1 MGRITVCLSCPEYQ
15 KGGYCKKKRKD
26 VGALQPACQEM
37 TDLINNKEED
47 METTKPTQET
57 KRCPKCGRDLPLEAF
72 NKRKLSADGLQTWCR
87 ECTNEA
93 ARKSIAKK
101 AETLKEEKPKKKPKP
116 AEPAQTAAPAP
127 EAKERPGKPGG
138 LEPMEEPIPG
148 SEFMILPRR
157 PIQDPALEN
166 FASQKLADELRAR
179 GYHVDAFREIRT
191 IEQL

>member
-1 MGRITVCLSCPEYQ
+1 MGRIAVCLSCPEYE
-15 KGGYCKKKRKD
+15 KGGYCRKKRKD

-72 NKRKLSADGLQTWCR
+72 NKRKLSPDGLQPWCR
-87 ECTNEA
+87 ECTNES
-93 ARKSIAKK
+93 ARKAMAKK
-101 AETLKEEKPKKKPKP
+101 AEALKEEKPKKDPKPRPKP
-116 AEPAQTAAPAP
+116 AEPAQTAAPVPAQDPQPKEGPAP
-127 EAKERPGKPGG
+127 HISG
-138 LEPMEEPIPG
+138 
-148 SEFMILPRR
+148 
-157 PIQDPALEN
+157 QDPALEN

-179 GYHVDAFREIRT
+179 GYHVEAFREIRT